1 MGCRKDPELANML
14 VKLVNYYTKNQDNYI
29 THDDLVIE
37 EEVEFLLEI
46 SSSFM
51 SHLVR
56 RG

>member
-1 MGCRKDPELANML
+1 ML